1 MVERLWQDSGNRVAI
16 CILTLP
22 ELKGRLA
29 EEVPDRHE
37 VERAFSQYVDELT
50 VSLIVDR

>member
-29 EEVPDRHE
+29 EEVPTGMRSNGHSANTSTNS
-37 VERAFSQYVDELT
+37 R
-50 VSLIVDR
+50 